1 MEIFIE
7 NIFRD
12 MKNLFRDTGIST
24 EKKRFHHEDF
34 YKDMVIYLET

>member
-24 EKKRFHHEDF
+24 EKKE
-34 YKDMVIYLET
+34 ISP